1 MYSEQYDESIDVYAF
16 GMCLLEMATGE
27 YPYQECTK
35 PFEIYKR
42 VTQGIRPE
50 NYYRIDNSDLK
61 ELIDLCIR
69 LKKEQRPTVKE
80 LVNHSWFMD
89 SNGLNLELHRDEK
102 TKKIFYTN
110 ESQVLFRL
118 KLIDKSKHKNWPDN
132 EAIEFIF
139 DVDNDNPETIA
150 KELKENVDKINDE
163 DLRYLIQSI
172 KNKSKVFVLEREDR
186 KEEEQQQ
193 ANAAA
198 ASNPPSNLANQTNQN
213 TIINSGATSNA
224 STLTNPVQYTNE
236 TASNYDN
243 NNAGKQPTKVQFHP
257 QLDQNNTLVQQND
270 QSTPQQQQIQG
281 SY

>member
-35 PFEIYKR
+35 PFEIYRR

-69 LKKEQRPTVKE
+69 LKKSQRPTVKE

-139 DVDNDNPETIA
+139 DVDNDNPENIV
-150 KELKENVDKINDE
+150 KDLKV
-163 DLRYLIQSI
+163 S
-172 KNKSKVFVLEREDR
+172 
-186 KEEEQQQ
+186 
-193 ANAAA
+193 
-198 ASNPPSNLANQTNQN
+198 
-213 TIINSGATSNA
+213 
-224 STLTNPVQYTNE
+224 
-236 TASNYDN
+236 
-243 NNAGKQPTKVQFHP
+243 
-257 QLDQNNTLVQQND
+257 
-270 QSTPQQQQIQG
+270 
-281 SY
+281 